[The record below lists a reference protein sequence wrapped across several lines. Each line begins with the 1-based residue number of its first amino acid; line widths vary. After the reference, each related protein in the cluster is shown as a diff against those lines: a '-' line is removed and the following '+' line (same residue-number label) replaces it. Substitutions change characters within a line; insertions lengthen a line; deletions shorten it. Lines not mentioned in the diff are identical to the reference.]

1 VRNDELRGLHLL
13 QPRTS
18 GFEPPVDHPTR
29 DVALG
34 EHPTEPLP
42 VEDRYDP
49 DIMGG
54 HHPAGVGDRRVALER
69 EEEAVAH
76 DVAER
81 LHSAP
86 PRSLVA
92 GEVARTG
99 NRTIAR
105 AGAAALLDPALR
117 EGYRQRGSD

>member
-1 VRNDELRGLHLL
+1 VRNDELRGHHLL

-18 GFEPPVDHPTR
+18 GFEPLVDHPTR

-34 EHPTEPLP
+34 EHTTEPLA

-49 DIMGG
+49 DIVGG
-54 HHPAGVGDRRVALER
+54 PHPAGVGDCRVALER

-81 LHSAP
+81 RHGAP
-86 PRSLVA
+86 PQGVWVA
-92 GEVARTG
+92 GELARMDD
-99 NRTIAR
+99 RTIER
-105 AGAAALLDPALR
+105 AGAAGDAGPLVRDR
-117 EGYRQRGSD
+117 YNQQG